1 MKTSQ
6 KNRFIFFSGKLS
18 VKSFTF
24 LICDTLSIKQ
34 IKKQML
40 NYINKSNI
48 LHNYVQNDFLVAS
61 FISRVQF
68 SINMFIIYDKGEL
81 NIILSWMIFAST
93 VSSHSYCTAKINLF
107 FKRISYFI
115 CDLIGTL
122 YHSFPSHTNSG
133 TLVWRRTGCCCHHS
147 RRTQTACIPLSEGGS
162 TTAEHSL
169 NRPPL
174 TSAPGSGLLQKLHE
188 RWK

>member
-1 MKTSQ
+1 METSQ
-6 KNRFIFFSGKLS
+6 KNRFIFLCGKLS

-34 IKKQML
+34 IKKQLL

-48 LHNYVQNDFLVAS
+48 LHNYVQNDFLAAS

-81 NIILSWMIFAST
+81 NIILSSMIFAST

-107 FKRISYFI
+107 FKKNFLFYLWSDWYPLSLLSITHQLWHSCLEVNRLLLPPQPPYTNGLHSPER
-115 CDLIGTL
+115 GWK
-122 YHSFPSHTNSG
+122 YHS
-133 TLVWRRTGCCCHHS
+133 RT
-147 RRTQTACIPLSEGGS
+147 
-162 TTAEHSL
+162 
-169 NRPPL
+169 
-174 TSAPGSGLLQKLHE
+174 
-188 RWK
+188 